1 MCGSRKGIYVRIVDA
16 FCKCKICGTEDA
28 SNRALQRKD
37 SQWYISTH
45 TTQVHLK
52 KKMPQPHSDQ
62 QSEKVI
68 LINKLD

>member
-16 FCKCKICGTEDA
+16 FWKCRICGTEDA

-52 KKMPQPHSDQ
+52 KENASATFRTTIRKSDFNQ
-62 QSEKVI
+62 
-68 LINKLD
+68 